1 MSQSLRRRKP
11 AVVAHRGSSGTAPE
25 NTLSA
30 LRQALSSGAVMCE
43 VDVHTTRDGQLVI
56 MHDPDVS
63 RTTNGEGRI
72 SEMDLADIRRLDAG
86 SWFGPEFAGEPVP
99 TLEEAIA
106 ALGQSMDICIEVKNA
121 DPSQVLDRVLS
132 RRFLS
137 RSIIFDFNH
146 DRLYAARNLEP
157 GLRTLALGVQ
167 EANLSSL
174 ETDLLDAAGAAYS
187 QTTPDLVDS
196 VHDMDLALFV
206 YTVNQEDQMRQL
218 VEWGVDAVITNFPGT
233 CVRVVEGT

>member
-1 MSQSLRRRKP
+1 MRRRKP

-30 LRQALSSGAVMCE
+30 VRQALSSGAVMCE

-63 RTTNGEGRI
+63 RTTDGEGRI
-72 SEMDLADIRRLDAG
+72 SEMELAEIRRLDAG
-86 SWFGPEFAGEPVP
+86 SWFKDDFAGEVVP
-99 TLEEAIA
+99 TLEEVMA
-106 ALGQSMDICIEVKNA
+106 ALGESMEICIEVKNA

-132 RRFLS
+132 RGFLS

-146 DRLYAARNLEP
+146 DRLYAARNLEA

-167 EANLSSL
+167 EANLPSL
-174 ETDLLDAAGAAYS
+174 RTGLLDAAGAAYS
-187 QTTPDLVDS
+187 RTSPGLVDS

-218 VEWGVDAVITNFPGT
+218 VEWGVDAIITNFPEI
-233 CVRVVEGT
+233 CVRVVERM

>member
-1 MSQSLRRRKP
+1 MRRRKP

-30 LRQALSSGAVMCE
+30 VRQALSSGAVMCE

-63 RTTNGEGRI
+63 RTTNGEGLI
-72 SEMDLADIRRLDAG
+72 SEMDLAEIRRLDAG
-86 SWFGPEFAGEPVP
+86 SWFADEFAGEPVP
-99 TLEEAIA
+99 TLEEVIA
-106 ALGQSMDICIEVKNA
+106 ALGGSMGICIEVKNA

-132 RRFLS
+132 RGFLP
-137 RSIIFDFNH
+137 RTIMFDFNH
-146 DRLYAARNLEP
+146 DRLYAARTLEA
-157 GLRTLALGVQ
+157 GLKTLALGVQ
-167 EANLSSL
+167 EANISALR
-174 ETDLLDAAGAAYS
+174 TDLLDAAGAPYS
-187 QTTPDLVDS
+187 RTSPELVDS

-218 VEWGVDAVITNFPGT
+218 AEWGVDAIITNFPRV
-233 CVRVVEGT
+233 CVRVVSDT